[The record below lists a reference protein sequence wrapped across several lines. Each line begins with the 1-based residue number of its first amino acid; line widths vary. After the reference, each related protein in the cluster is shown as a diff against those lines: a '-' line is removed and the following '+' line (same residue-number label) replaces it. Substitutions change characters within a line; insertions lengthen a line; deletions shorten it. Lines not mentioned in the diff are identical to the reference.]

1 MSNYTM
7 TLKRVCDVYG
17 YEEVTSWFSS
27 YELRTYLTQEQ
38 VDVIEE
44 TEIWSKDIL
53 ATEIVNHYITREIA
67 FETPYLF
74 RHKAKVKM
82 DELMEKYAPLIYAN
96 SLQMQYNPL
105 TGNQTFSETESY
117 TKTTEDSSS
126 SETSNTGSASSTSSN
141 EGSSLSVHSDTPQ
154 GQISKS
160 AILGG
165 SYASDTEANEN
176 ENEVNDSTSTSS
188 SGTAS
193 GESSGTET
201 LSRTKSGYDLKMTK
215 ADMILNYR
223 KSIMAINTQII
234 EDLNSLFFALFD

>member
-82 DELMEKYAPLIYAN
+82 DELMEKYAP
-96 SLQMQYNPL
+96 QMQYNPL

-154 GQISKS
+154 RSNFK
-160 AILGG
+160 
-165 SYASDTEANEN
+165 
-176 ENEVNDSTSTSS
+176 VC
-188 SGTAS
+188 
-193 GESSGTET
+193 
-201 LSRTKSGYDLKMTK
+201 
-215 ADMILNYR
+215 
-223 KSIMAINTQII
+223 
-234 EDLNSLFFALFD
+234 NSWWFLCF

>member
-117 TKTTEDSSS
+117 TKTTADSSS

-154 GQISKS
+154 RSNFK
-160 AILGG
+160 
-165 SYASDTEANEN
+165 
-176 ENEVNDSTSTSS
+176 VC
-188 SGTAS
+188 
-193 GESSGTET
+193 
-201 LSRTKSGYDLKMTK
+201 
-215 ADMILNYR
+215 
-223 KSIMAINTQII
+223 
-234 EDLNSLFFALFD
+234 NSWWFLCF